1 MDSRKPERTEMQARD
16 EKSNK
21 DDATVVEMT
30 RDEYTLAK
38 LGYRQ
43 VFVRSF
49 GLFEN
54 VCETRTRGHE
64 VNRDADC
71 DVVGRDFHDDEFRIW
86 YAGFVRFCHVRVVAV
101 WTQGSC

>member
-1 MDSRKPERTEMQARD
+1 MDPRQPEHTEMQARD

-54 VCETRTRGHE
+54 VCETRTRG
-64 VNRDADC
+64 
-71 DVVGRDFHDDEFRIW
+71 
-86 YAGFVRFCHVRVVAV
+86 
-101 WTQGSC
+101 

>member
-54 VCETRTRGHE
+54 VGVLGLDVPTE
-64 VNRDADC
+64 VLT
-71 DVVGRDFHDDEFRIW
+71 EL
-86 YAGFVRFCHVRVVAV
+86 
-101 WTQGSC
+101 

>member
-54 VCETRTRGHE
+54 VCEAGTRELE

>member
-1 MDSRKPERTEMQARD
+1 MGD
-16 EKSNK
+16 EKLEHTNLHTN
-21 DDATVVEMT
+21 DDKIDPDHAVGVKMS

-54 VCETRTRGHE
+54 ARYIETSG
-64 VNRDADC
+64 
-71 DVVGRDFHDDEFRIW
+71 
-86 YAGFVRFCHVRVVAV
+86 
-101 WTQGSC
+101 